1 MRNGL
6 KNAKETATPSHLP
19 IASHLDR
26 PTCPFALLELGAW
39 IALASCTTQPVETA
53 AGPAPTDAILES
65 QVTLPPARR
74 VRVPEGSF
82 SSGTEPGRFERQPEL
97 EPRMTRAA
105 LGPFEIDAEPYPAEA
120 GGPLTGLGR
129 DAATER
135 CAERGG
141 RLCSEL
147 EWERACKGAGSDPF
161 PSGAELDPTCE
172 HGRGCA
178 SGFGVWGMGSLRE
191 WTASDLPGRS
201 ERIAIVRG
209 AAAAATA
216 PQRRCAH
223 RDAAPTTPQADVGFR
238 CCYGAPNGARVL
250 PPRLGP
256 TFTKVSLPPAEL
268 ARLLASDPAT
278 RRIAHDLHYFEE
290 AAAAEAVL
298 ARGNGDRQ
306 GSLLTS
312 APLGWNPVAGV
323 ELLVVAARSGESTS
337 FVIVADTLGDGSRRL
352 ASSFIMEDEPGPVV
366 LAYDSAIR
374 SRVHFSTCWAC
385 PGETGKVVY
394 RDPDR
399 AVISQP

>member
-19 IASHLDR
+19 SVAHLNR
-26 PTCPFALLELGAW
+26 PPCRFLALGLGAW
-39 IALASCTTQPVETA
+39 LVLASCTTQPVETA
-53 AGPAPTDAILES
+53 ARPPPTDATPPS
-65 QVTLPPARR
+65 PTSLPPARR
-74 VRVPEGSF
+74 VWVPEGSF
-82 SSGTEPGRFERQPEL
+82 SAGTEPGRFDRQPDL

-105 LGPFEIDAEPYPAEA
+105 LGPFEIDAEPYPAAA
-120 GGPLTGLGR
+120 GGPLIGLGR

-161 PSGAELDPTCE
+161 PSGAELDPACE
-172 HGRGCA
+172 RARGCA

-191 WTASDLPGRS
+191 WTASDLTGRS
-201 ERIAIVRG
+201 ERLAIVRG
-209 AAAAATA
+209 ASATA
-216 PQRRCAH
+216 TPPQRRCAH
-223 RDAAPTTPQADVGFR
+223 RDAAPITPQADVGFR

-250 PPRLGP
+250 PPRLGA
-256 TFTKVSLPPAEL
+256 TFTKVSLPLAEL

-278 RRIAHDLHYFEE
+278 RPIAHDLHYFED
-290 AAAAEAVL
+290 AAAIEAVL
-298 ARGNGDRQ
+298 ARGNADRR

-312 APLGWNPVAGV
+312 APLAWNPVAGV

-337 FVIVADTLGDGSRRL
+337 FVIVVDTLGDGSRRL
-352 ASSFIMEDEPGPVV
+352 ASSFIMEDERGPVV
-366 LAYDSAIR
+366 LAYDGAIR
-374 SRVHFSTCWAC
+374 SRVQFSTCWGC